1 MVNRCHIF
9 LFTFV
14 LCFTGNISAQ
24 QLNSYELEIE
34 QWKLKRISSLKDK
47 NGWLNLAGLYWLEQ
61 GNNSFGTGAKNKIVF
76 PKGSL
81 PEFAGNMILVNG
93 VVTLVNAKGVN
104 TKVNNKILKQ
114 RIIFST
120 DSVNTPTVSYGA
132 YYWTIIKREDKIGIR
147 LRNYNSEVVKN
158 FNGTPRYATDSL
170 WRFNAILKEPVAPT
184 TISITN
190 VLGQTIQMKLLGKLI
205 FSLNGAVISL
215 DAVEEENQLFI
226 IFGDAT
232 NGKQTYGAGRFL
244 YADKPDAYGRII
256 VDFNKAYNPPCAF
269 TPFATCPLP
278 PKQNIIKFAITAG
291 EKKFVSTYKY

>member
-1 MVNRCHIF
+1 MFNRYHIF
-9 LFTFV
+9 LFAFV
-14 LCFTGNISAQ
+14 LFFTVNISAQ
-24 QLNSYELEIE
+24 HFNSYAQEIE

-61 GNNSFGTGAKNKIVF
+61 GDNSFGSGVKNKIIF

-81 PEFAGNMILVNG
+81 PEKAGNLNLING

-104 TKVNNKILKQ
+104 IKVNDRTIKQ

-120 DSVNTPTVSYGA
+120 DSVNTSIVSYGA

-147 LRNYNSEVVKN
+147 LRNYNSKLVKN

-170 WRFNAILKEPVAPT
+170 WRFNAILKESIVPT
-184 TISITN
+184 TIPITN

-205 FSLNGAVISL
+205 FSLNGKIVSL
-215 DAVEEENQLFI
+215 DAVEEENQLFV

-244 YADKPDAYGRII
+244 YADKPDASGRTI
-256 VDFNKAYNPPCAF
+256 VDFNKAFNPPCAF

-278 PKQNIIKFAITAG
+278 PKQNVISIAITAG
-291 EKKFVSTYKY
+291 EKEYASSYGH